1 MLRLPVG
8 ILIGLFNNKAV
19 VESRFRPQ
27 CAAYTE
33 YLLVFVVE
41 QNLVGMMQL
50 TCSSCPLASYK
61 KWPHCV
67 KKWSR
72 PQNRKHIR
80 YIATPSGEGQATATV
95 DMHKNLDSRVVPEIS
110 LHTNRQT
117 HMHAHCNTSHPLPG
131 GNETWH
137 STKHEECDLKF
148 SNKPYCTARV
158 LLARINSL
166 TTTRLPFCQSRSWT
180 HFAYKGSFGCT
191 DQGHRSL
198 WDGGHVPQYLCRGTS
213 IVMSPPIF

>member
-166 TTTRLPFCQSRSWT
+166 TTTGCLSVSRIREHILLIKVHLVAQIRGIDPYGMGDMSPNI
-180 HFAYKGSFGCT
+180 YV
-191 DQGHRSL
+191 
-198 WDGGHVPQYLCRGTS
+198 GGHP
-213 IVMSPPIF
+213 